1 MAEKI
6 VQSPCAR
13 ICVRDTAS
21 ALVRIASATA
31 RRAGVEMTVRSVR
44 APYIAQT
51 MESVHQVVFAFV
63 WVAFPDSRVTSAHVK
78 VIVRGVVSAI
88 MGPVSASMV
97 LQEMIVR

>member
-1 MAEKI
+1 
-6 VQSPCAR
+6 
-13 ICVRDTAS
+13 
-21 ALVRIASATA
+21 
-31 RRAGVEMTVRSVR
+31 
-44 APYIAQT
+44 